1 MAGVEGWR
9 VPVQGGDVTDRI
21 YRAVPLTAQE
31 AVFVTD
37 EALGNL
43 CRKCGHIDFAHN
55 RGHRVD
61 GGAWKACRICQNKC
75 DEDPIERYDEYWVR
89 QKREEREKFWGAF
102 GYGAGSLLLVI
113 VVAMIIAV
121 AMS

>member
-1 MAGVEGWR
+1 M
-9 VPVQGGDVTDRI
+9 VTDRI

-43 CRKCGHIDFAHN
+43 CRKCGHIDCAHN

-89 QKREEREKFWGAF
+89 QKREEREKFWHVFSLGA
-102 GYGAGSLLLVI
+102 ATP
-113 VVAMIIAV
+113 IIIGFLIWVTCLAV
-121 AMS
+121 S